1 MCAAVG
7 RLLLVRSDT
16 VITANL
22 IREARMRAGLTQNQ
36 LGERIGKATVQIGRW
51 ETGAVA
57 PTVDTLLAI
66 VRACGF
72 DIPLMLQAYE
82 PMDDRKLV
90 ALQRRSPEQ
99 RVQHMLSRL
108 RKGDPA

>member
-1 MCAAVG
+1 M
-7 RLLLVRSDT
+7 RSDT
-16 VITANL
+16 VVTANL
-22 IREARMRAGLTQNQ
+22 IREARMRAGLTQTQ

-72 DIPLMLQAYE
+72 DLPLMLQPYD
-82 PMDDRKLV
+82 PIDDRELL

-99 RVQHMLSRL
+99 RVQHMLGRVPSG
-108 RKGDPA
+108 GDAA

>member
-1 MCAAVG
+1 M
-7 RLLLVRSDT
+7 LDLPLES
-16 VITANL
+16 
-22 IREARMRAGLTQNQ
+22 Q
-36 LGERIGKATVQIGRW
+36 LGDRIGKATVQIGRW

-72 DIPLMLQAYE
+72 DIPLMLQPYE
-82 PMDDRKLV
+82 PVDDRTLV

-99 RVQHMLSRL
+99 RVQHMLTRL
-108 RKGDPA
+108 GKGDPA